1 MANIIADMSL
11 RKAAL
16 IAGLAYLIIFVVGV
30 PATMWE
36 SLVAHGDAATT
47 ASNFIANEFLLRISI
62 VSWLVV
68 LVADLVV
75 AWALYIFL
83 KPVNKS
89 LSLLAAGFRLVFV
102 AIFGVTL
109 LNLFMVLQ
117 LSSGSDYLSAFG
129 TGQLQAQM
137 MLFLSAFDFGVQI
150 SWVFFGLHIFLL
162 GYLII
167 KSSYI
172 PRILGVLLIIASIG
186 YQINSFANFLIP
198 NIANYE
204 QTLFIVTVAVPA
216 IISELL
222 LTLWLLLKGR
232 KIPEM
237 KL

>member
-1 MANIIADMSL
+1 MANAIADMSL

-16 IAGLAYLIIFVVGV
+16 IAGLGYLIVFVIGV
-30 PATMWE
+30 PATLWE
-36 SLVAHGDAATT
+36 GLVVQGDVAAT
-47 ASNFIANEFLLRISI
+47 ASNFIANDLILRISI
-62 VSWLVV
+62 ASWLIV

-75 AWALYIFL
+75 AWALYVFL

-102 AIFGVTL
+102 AIFGATL

-117 LSSGSDYLSAFG
+117 LSSGAKYLGAFG
-129 TGQLQAQM
+129 TDQLQAQM
-137 MLFLSAFDFGVQI
+137 MLFLSAFDFGVEI
-150 SWVFFGLHIFLL
+150 SWIFFGLHIFLL
-162 GYLII
+162 GYLIF

-172 PRILGVLLIIASIG
+172 PRILGVLLMIAAIG
-186 YQINSFANFLIP
+186 YQINSFANVVLP

-222 LTLWLLLKGR
+222 LTLWLLFRGR

>member
-1 MANIIADMSL
+1 MANAIADMSL

-16 IAGLAYLIIFVVGV
+16 IAGLGYLIVFVIGV
-30 PATMWE
+30 PATLWE
-36 SLVAHGDAATT
+36 GLVVQGDVAAT
-47 ASNFIANEFLLRISI
+47 ASNFIANDLILRISI
-62 VSWLVV
+62 ASWLIV

-75 AWALYIFL
+75 AWALYVFL

-102 AIFGVTL
+102 AIFGATL

-117 LSSGSDYLSAFG
+117 LSRGADYLGAFG
-129 TGQLQAQM
+129 TDQLQAQM
-137 MLFLSAFDFGVQI
+137 MLFLSAFDFGVEI
-150 SWVFFGLHIFLL
+150 SWIFFGLHIFLL
-162 GYLII
+162 GYLIF

-172 PRILGVLLIIASIG
+172 PRILGVLLMIAAIG
-186 YQINSFANFLIP
+186 YQINSFANVVLP

-222 LTLWLLLKGR
+222 LTLWLLFRGH